1 MKKTALFWVFLLQ
14 SYLFNAQSTAEYT
27 VYYHFISTSDTIS
40 NTFFR
45 PQEFM
50 LYQVGQ
56 ESRFIMDV
64 DYYNDSVRA
73 VFQKEYP
80 QPVITS
86 SEDIQKRLTLFRDKV
101 KTKSGPLNYKISKNF
116 ETGNFISVYPFSLPT
131 QYLEEPM
138 PSEWEMLP
146 EQDTIL
152 GFPCLKAATNYG
164 GRHYFAWFTLEVPI
178 NDGPYVFQGLPG
190 LILKVTDDK
199 GWYNFVATNIITKP
213 TNRYWNPEFMNKFSQ
228 KIDRKTYVA
237 KMLKQKN
244 DPPPIPGIIDF
255 SEADRLEL
263 KERYAK
269 RFDLLLEQY

>member
-178 NDGPYVFQGLPG
+178 NDGPYVFQGL
-190 LILKVTDDK
+190 ILKVTDDK